1 MRRSLAFALPLLILL
16 AACGGSEPGAGSP
29 ADAPQRVESPALGL
43 AVAALPGSL
52 AVAVNQGQELLLE
65 PADER
70 PGSLRFELA
79 PPPRG
84 GVNLVQAVNDHKAAI
99 EERPDGDYRGQV
111 ELMSPLGTAYAS
123 RGRYTGEGGETV
135 EELVI
140 FTLHPTGDRLLSLIY
155 TYPATGD
162 TEERRDE
169 LIGVLAEIEGTG
181 TPPEAA
187 AEEPAPEQG

>member
-1 MRRSLAFALPLLILL
+1 MRRFSTFALPLLILL
-16 AACGGSEPGAGSP
+16 AACGGSEPEPTAP
-29 ADAPQRVESPALGL
+29 AAAPQRVENRALGL
-43 AVAALPGSL
+43 AVAALPDSL
-52 AVAVNQGQELLLE
+52 VVAVNQDGELVLE

-70 PGSLRFELA
+70 PGALRFEVA
-79 PPPRG
+79 SPPRG

-99 EERPDGDYRGQV
+99 EERPGGDYRGQV

-140 FTLHPTGDRLLSLIY
+140 LTIHPTGDRLLSLAY

-169 LIGVLAEIEGTG
+169 LLSLLGEVEGTG

-187 AEEPAPEQG
+187 AEEPAPGEG

>member
-1 MRRSLAFALPLLILL
+1 MRRFSAFALPLLILL
-16 AACGGSEPGAGSP
+16 AACGGSEPEAGAP
-29 ADAPQRVESPALGL
+29 AEAPQRVESPALGL

-70 PGSLRFELA
+70 PGALRFELA
-79 PPPRG
+79 APPRG
-84 GVNLVQAVNDHKAAI
+84 GVNLVQAVNDHKAAV
-99 EERPDGDYRGQV
+99 EARREGDYRGQV

-123 RGRYTGEGGETV
+123 RGRYTGEDGETV
-135 EELVI
+135 EELAI

-155 TYPATGD
+155 TYPAVGD

-187 AEEPAPEQG
+187 AEEPAPDQG